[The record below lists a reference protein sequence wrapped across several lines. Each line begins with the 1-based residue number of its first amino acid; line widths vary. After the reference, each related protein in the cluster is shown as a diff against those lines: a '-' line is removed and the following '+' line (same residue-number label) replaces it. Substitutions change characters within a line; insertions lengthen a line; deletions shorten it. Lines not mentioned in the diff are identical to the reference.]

1 METGPLLS
9 LAHRS
14 SRWNIK
20 MGMKL
25 FLVLLPVMVRY
36 SKIRGTEECS
46 GSSEEINGRGGEKFG
61 KNYRSWRE
69 TAFGL
74 CEN

>member
-14 SRWNIK
+14 LRWNTNQEK
-20 MGMKL
+20 
-25 FLVLLPVMVRY
+25 FPVIVMIQFNNR
-36 SKIRGTEECS
+36 RGTEECS
-46 GSSEEINGRGGEKFG
+46 GSSEEIIGRGGEKFG
-61 KNYRSWRE
+61 KDYRSWRE

-74 CEN
+74 CED